1 MPVRPLSL
9 PRSFLEFRQQMS
21 HSCVRRPL
29 APTAKFT
36 PRRWRNIAISLT
48 IRVLSRKA
56 GSRQLRV
63 SCVQY
68 YGGGIEQSTM
78 YRILTKSLWFLIH
91 FFIGA
96 IGVPI
101 AAAVLAYSVLLPL
114 HEFFPSIGE
123 RTVHWILTETP
134 YFPLQILVG
143 FLWGFLIS
151 RRYRHVAMLWT
162 WAVPALA
169 ISLALLF
176 APLRHVIV
184 SGVEITKVE

>member
-1 MPVRPLSL
+1 M
-9 PRSFLEFRQQMS
+9 
-21 HSCVRRPL
+21 
-29 APTAKFT
+29 
-36 PRRWRNIAISLT
+36 
-48 IRVLSRKA
+48 
-56 GSRQLRV
+56 
-63 SCVQY
+63 QY

-176 APLRHVIV
+176 APLRPVIV
-184 SGVEITKVE
+184 SGVEITKVEHFFGWSCLPQNHCFEQVALTMPFYSATAYAVGAFLARNFPRSSATKLDDAVPQTAR